1 MRVSPNCGE
10 TCIYRNLSEE
20 YEREVGHLSEAT
32 EVLWVRGR
40 SGDANA
46 HPSQFTS
53 AGDTGI
59 AVLLHSVQ
67 VYPVI
72 EKEQS
77 RRRRGGC

>member
-1 MRVSPNCGE
+1 M
-10 TCIYRNLSEE
+10 
-20 YEREVGHLSEAT
+20 SEAT

-59 AVLLHSVQ
+59 AVLLQSVQ